1 MISALAHDE
10 TGALGG
16 RFGPKRADKCFQS
29 RPRQAKAIG
38 LGKGCVELWSL
49 GKAKVQKI
57 LSCHGHLH
65 RFLRDGCGGL
75 PHPV

>member
-1 MISALAHDE
+1 
-10 TGALGG
+10 
-16 RFGPKRADKCFQS
+16 
-29 RPRQAKAIG
+29 
-38 LGKGCVELWSL
+38 LWSL

-65 RFLRDGCGGL
+65 RFLRDGCGGV